1 MHDHAHHQDL
11 IGTLAQ
17 EYKELLTSS
26 EQSIYIYLDDEHK
39 ICNKN
44 FATLLGYE
52 SEKEWEKSHGSFP
65 DLFVDEESQKTLVDA
80 YQDAME
86 KGIGSKSEITWKKK
100 DGKSVKS
107 DVILVPI
114 VFKGH
119 LFALH
124 FIS

>member
-11 IGTLAQ
+11 MGTLAQ
-17 EYKELLTSS
+17 EYKELLTNSD
-26 EQSIYIYLDDEHK
+26 QSIYIYLDDDHK
-39 ICNKN
+39 ICNKK

-52 SEKEWEKSHGSFP
+52 TETDWEKTEGSFP
-65 DLFVDEESQKTLVDA
+65 ELFVDEKSQEKLVSA

-86 KGIGSKSEITWKKK
+86 KGIGSMNDIVWKKK
-100 DGKSVKS
+100 DGKTVNST
-107 DVILVPI
+107 VILVPI

-124 FIS
+124 FVS